1 MARAAFQNV
10 TKMAGHID
18 ITGKQV
24 GIQAKTIN
32 VVATPTPLPGFIY
45 STYLQLNK
53 LIFSTLDESPL
64 MTWGEI
70 EGTPF
75 RLDAPEILPSMEDAP
90 TFRIPEMPVRE
101 RIAQEIAE
109 QIATRYH
116 NKRRHAL
123 DKIQEVAP

>member
-45 STYLQLNK
+45 STYLHYN
-53 LIFSTLDESPL
+53 ST
-64 MTWGEI
+64 
-70 EGTPF
+70 
-75 RLDAPEILPSMEDAP
+75 
-90 TFRIPEMPVRE
+90 
-101 RIAQEIAE
+101 
-109 QIATRYH
+109 
-116 NKRRHAL
+116 N
-123 DKIQEVAP
+123 